1 MNKKE
6 IAREAILDTF
16 DNAAAI
22 AKAYAELV
30 VEGKIPNIIE
40 TQEMDEENKGD
51 AMSLIDKVR
60 EAQEESYDKW
70 FDRWFENENLEDQ
83 LKQSAMKGYTSYRYV
98 INDEYSEY
106 QQRRMNDSRFIEK
119 LKDKLEGFKIYR
131 KDPERYEVSLF
142 GRSAGYRWTKPE
154 VIISWKCS

>member
-1 MNKKE
+1 MILVKLEKNYTLRMTSSNKSICEMNVNSTWNGWRKKMNKKE

-60 EAQEESYDKW
+60 EAQ
-70 FDRWFENENLEDQ
+70 
-83 LKQSAMKGYTSYRYV
+83 
-98 INDEYSEY
+98 
-106 QQRRMNDSRFIEK
+106 
-119 LKDKLEGFKIYR
+119 
-131 KDPERYEVSLF
+131 
-142 GRSAGYRWTKPE
+142 
-154 VIISWKCS
+154 

>member
-1 MNKKE
+1 MLVMVYQHKT
-6 IAREAILDTF
+6 IQ
-16 DNAAAI
+16 
-22 AKAYAELV
+22 EL
-30 VEGKIPNIIE
+30 E
-40 TQEMDEENKGD
+40 DD
-51 AMSLIDKVR
+51 LS

-119 LKDKLEGFKIYR
+119 LKDKLEGFKIYH

-154 VIISWKCS
+154 VVISWKCS